1 MDLHKDLLIFGASA
15 RAAAFSALRANLRPW
30 CADLFADADL
40 QARCP
45 VFRLAPGG
53 YPQGFVKAA
62 EQGPPGPWLYTGGL
76 ENRPALVRQIAALRP
91 LWGNDEKVLR
101 KVRSPR
107 FLANL
112 LHEAGIPC

>member
-1 MDLHKDLLIFGASA
+1 MKRQKALLRLGAST
-15 RAAAFSALRANLRPW
+15 RAAAFSALRAGLGPW

-45 VFRLAPGG
+45 VFRSAPGS

-76 ENRPALVRQIAALRP
+76 ENRPALVRQIAAMRP
-91 LWGNDEKVLR
+91 LWGNDEEVLR
-101 KVRSPR
+101 KVR
-107 FLANL
+107 
-112 LHEAGIPC
+112 